1 MILNEESGIESD
13 DLDDSFEIQSMISS
27 CVVGSGEAKSIFPDL
42 ITYKIGDLGHVTSTL
57 HENPYI
63 EEGDCRYLPNELL
76 QENFSWLVKADIFAL
91 ALTVYTAG
99 SLDELPKNGDEWHWI
114 RQGNLKDLPQCSDKL
129 KKLLLVTFSSLLISV
144 INQLLTYKC

>member
-27 CVVGSGEAKSIFPDL
+27 SVVGGETKSIFPDL

-99 SLDELPKNGDEWHWI
+99 SLDELPKNGEEWHWI

-129 KKLLLVTFSSLLISV
+129 KKLLLVTFPFSFNLNNKPISN
-144 INQLLTYKC
+144 I